1 MTKTFYFIAGF
12 PRSGSTLLS
21 TILNQNPRFHSGP
34 NSPVIGGMLKLENAF
49 SNDELFLSYPKI
61 QQGKEIIA
69 SILPQFYSDRTESV
83 IFDKNRA
90 WTSRIDYISGYFDIF
105 PKIICPV
112 RDISEI
118 LASFITLINRNPYV
132 NNGKINFIDEMLI
145 KNNQSISNENRCEF
159 LMSLNGIVGQTHQSI
174 KDALMNGYE
183 NNLHFVEYNDLVN
196 KPQETLGKI
205 YDFLN
210 ETPFSHFYN
219 DLENKYKTND
229 ASIYGLSDMH
239 EVRPDLSKTS
249 PHPSEI
255 LPESVIKSCDGL
267 EFWRLLNE

>member
-1 MTKTFYFIAGF
+1 MNKTFYFIAGL

-21 TILNQNPRFHSGP
+21 AVLNQNPRFYSGP
-34 NSPVIGGMLKLENAF
+34 NSPVIGGMVNLENAF

-61 QQGKEIIA
+61 QQGKEIIS

-90 WTSRIDYISGYFDIF
+90 WTSRINYISGYFDIV

-118 LASFITLINRNPYV
+118 LTSFISLINGSPYV
-132 NNGKINFIDEMLI
+132 NDGKINFIDKMLI

-159 LMSLNGIVGQTHQSI
+159 LLSSNGIVGQSIQSLN
-174 KDALMNGYE
+174 DALMNGFE

-196 KPQETLGKI
+196 KPEETLNKI
-205 YDFLN
+205 YDFLG
-210 ETPFSHFYN
+210 ETPFNHYYDN
-219 DLENKYKTND
+219 LENKYKTND
-229 ASIYGLSDMH
+229 LSIYGLPDMH
-239 EVRPDLSKTS
+239 NVRPKLDKTS
-249 PHPSEI
+249 IPPHEI
-255 LPESVIKSCDGL
+255 LPESVIKTCEGL
-267 EFWRLLNE
+267 EFWRLLND